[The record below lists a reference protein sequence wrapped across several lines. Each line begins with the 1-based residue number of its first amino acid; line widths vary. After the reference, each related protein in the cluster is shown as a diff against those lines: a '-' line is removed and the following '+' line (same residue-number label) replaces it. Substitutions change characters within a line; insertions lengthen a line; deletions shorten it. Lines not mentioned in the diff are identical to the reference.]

1 VGTIRCSSFDRVLY
15 TAAGCGRQY
24 ARLLADAM
32 RKLGLPTLMLL
43 LLMTPYARSQKT
55 ATKTKSPATN
65 AWVESTLKKMTLR
78 EKLGQMLIPHY
89 FGVFTSA
96 DSTAYKEL
104 LHEVEVNHVGGFLV
118 GTQRGPLGIERS
130 QVYPTAVITNELQKH
145 AKVPLLIGADFE
157 SGTSMRIDEGTSF
170 PSAMAVGA
178 TGDPKLA
185 YTVGKVTALEA
196 RATGVRWIFAPDADV
211 NNNPDNPII
220 NIRSFGED
228 PQQVAEFVAEEIRG
242 IEENGGLATPK
253 HFPGHGDV
261 SVDSHLSLATV
272 PGDRDEMEANE
283 LVPFRAAIA
292 AGSGSIMPGHLA
304 VPAFEP
310 DTTIPATVSKNIV
323 TGLIRGE
330 LKFKGLVVTDAM
342 DMGGVTN
349 LFPPGEAAVR
359 AVEAGVD
366 VLLMPPV
373 PDAAMNGLERA
384 VKSGRISQKRIDD
397 SVRRILLAKAKLGLD
412 KNRLT
417 DIERLDK
424 SFGKPEFLAQ
434 AQNVADRGVTLLRD
448 TSHTVPLDATK
459 PMRVL
464 LVSLAADADPYP
476 GESIEPEIRWR
487 VDSLKAMRADIQFVN
502 VSSLR
507 LPSPDTYDVAIA
519 ALFVR
524 VADRKGSVAF
534 PEDQRAFVNQLIA
547 AGKPTV
553 VIGFGSPYLIA
564 TFPNAPVWLGEFST
578 NDVSQR
584 AAVRALFGQV
594 PIQGRIPVTVPG
606 VVKRG
611 DGLRVAGNPM
621 TLRSASMALNAKL
634 QPAFDLLD
642 RAVANDAFPGGVLA
656 LGLNDDL
663 VVHPFGK
670 STRDPKAA
678 PVDAG
683 TIYDV
688 ASLTKAI
695 VTTTSAM
702 ILVQQK
708 RLDLDAPVSRY
719 LPEWTPAAKSDPD
732 AAWRSRVTVRMLL
745 LHNSG
750 LPAHRDFY
758 KQADGHDRM
767 IALVAA
773 EPLIHEPGRQV
784 EYTDLG
790 FILLGEILERLTGE
804 SLDHFAQERIFKP
817 LGMENSLYNPPAK
830 LRANIAPT
838 ENDVDFRKHLLVGE
852 VHDENAWALGGVSGN
867 AGLFST
873 AGDVAVF
880 AQMILNGGIYGH
892 HRVVSRATI
901 QQFTAR
907 QTIGDS
913 ARTLGWDVP
922 TPPISSAGQYFSPTS
937 FGHTGFTGT
946 SLWIDPER
954 DLFVVLLTNRVNP
967 TRANEQIRQVRPALH
982 DAIIESLGLTRP
994 VPTAR

>member
-1 VGTIRCSSFDRVLY
+1 
-15 TAAGCGRQY
+15 
-24 ARLLADAM
+24 M
-32 RKLGLPTLMLL
+32 RKLGLGTLVLL
-43 LLMTPYARSQKT
+43 LLMTPYARSQKPT
-55 ATKTKSPATN
+55 AKAKVPAAKN
-65 AWVESTLKKMTLR
+65 VWVESTLKKMTLR
-78 EKLGQMLIPHY
+78 EKLGQMLVPHY

-96 DSTAYKEL
+96 ESATYKEL

-130 QVYPTAVITNELQKH
+130 QVYPTAQLTNELQKR

-196 RATGVRWIFAPDADV
+196 RAAGVRWIFAPDADV

-228 PQQVAEFVAEEIRG
+228 PQQVAAFVSEEIRG
-242 IEENGGLATPK
+242 IEENCGLATPK

-272 PGDRDEMEANE
+272 PGNRDELEDNE

-292 AGSGSIMPGHLA
+292 AGTGSIMPGHLS

-310 DTTIPATVSKNIV
+310 DPTIPATVSKNIL
-323 TGLIRGE
+323 TGLLRDG

-349 LFPPGEAAVR
+349 LYPPGEAAVR
-359 AVEAGVD
+359 AVEAGAD

-373 PDAAMNGLERA
+373 PDAAMSGLERA
-384 VKSGRISQKRIDD
+384 VKSKRISAQRIDD
-397 SVRRILLAKAKLGLD
+397 SVRRILLAKYKLGLD

-424 SFGKPEFLAQ
+424 TFGKPEFLAQ
-434 AQNVADRGVTLLRD
+434 AQNVADRGVTLLRNAVG
-448 TSHTVPLDATK
+448 TVPLDASK

-464 LVSLAADADPYP
+464 LVSLSADADPYP
-476 GESIEPEIRWR
+476 GEAIEPEIRWR
-487 VDSLKAMRADIQFVN
+487 VDSLKAMRADMQFVS
-502 VSSLR
+502 VTTLK
-507 LPSPDTYDVAIA
+507 LPPPDTYDVAIA

-524 VADRKGSVAF
+524 VADRKGNVAF
-534 PEDQRAFVNQLIA
+534 PDDQRAFVNQMIA

-553 VIGFGSPYLIA
+553 VIGFGSPYLIS
-564 TFPNAPVWLGEFST
+564 TFPNAPSWLGEFST

-594 PIQGRIPVTVPG
+594 PIRGEIPVTVPG
-606 VVKRG
+606 VAKRG
-611 DGLRVAGNPM
+611 DGI
-621 TLRSASMALNAKL
+621 RSAAVPMALQPGSAAMAAKL

-656 LGLNDDL
+656 VGANDDL
-663 VVHPFGK
+663 IVHPFGK
-670 STRDPKAA
+670 LTRDAKASA
-678 PVDAG
+678 VTED

-688 ASLTKAI
+688 ASMTKVMA
-695 VTTTSAM
+695 TTTSAM
-702 ILVQQK
+702 ILEQQK

-719 LPEWTPAAKSDPD
+719 LPEWLNAANFDPNP
-732 AAWRSRVTVRMLL
+732 AWRSRVTVRMLL
-745 LHNSG
+745 LHDSG

-758 KQADGHDRM
+758 KQAKGHD
-767 IALVAA
+767 AVVSLVAA
-773 EPLIHEPGRQV
+773 EPLIHEPGTEV

-790 FILLGEILERLTGE
+790 MILLGEIIERLTGE
-804 SLDHFAQERIFKP
+804 GLDTFAQAHIFGP
-817 LGMENSLYNPPAK
+817 LGMENSFYNPATK
-830 LRANIAPT
+830 LRARIAPT
-838 ENDVDFRKHLLVGE
+838 ENDTDFRKRLLVGE

-873 AGDVAVF
+873 AGDVAIF
-880 AQMILNGGIYGH
+880 AQMMLNGGIYAH

-901 QQFTAR
+901 EKFTAR
-907 QTIGDS
+907 QAIGSS

-922 TPPISSAGQYFSPTS
+922 TPPTSSSGKYFAASS

-946 SLWIDPER
+946 SLWIDPDR
-954 DLFVVLLTNRVNP
+954 DIFVILLTNRVNP

-982 DAIIESLGLTRP
+982 DAILECLGMTKP
-994 VPTAR
+994 VPTSR

>member
-1 VGTIRCSSFDRVLY
+1 
-15 TAAGCGRQY
+15 
-24 ARLLADAM
+24 M
-32 RKLGLPTLMLL
+32 RKFGLATLVLL
-43 LLMTPYARSQKT
+43 LLMTPYARSQKIT
-55 ATKTKSPATN
+55 PKTKIPAAKN
-65 AWVESTLKKMTLR
+65 AWVEATLKKMTLR
-78 EKLGQMLIPHY
+78 DKLGQMLMPHY

-96 DSTAYKEL
+96 DSATYKEL

-130 QVYPTAVITNELQKH
+130 QVYPTAVLTNELQKR

-157 SGTSMRIDEGTSF
+157 SGTAMRLDEGTSF

-196 RATGVRWIFAPDADV
+196 RAAGVRWIFAPDADV

-228 PQQVAEFVAEEIRG
+228 PKQVAAYVAEEVRG

-272 PGDRDEMEANE
+272 PGDRDELEANE

-310 DTTIPATVSKNIV
+310 DATIPATVSKNIL
-323 TGLIRGE
+323 TGLIRDE

-359 AVEAGVD
+359 AVEAGAD

-373 PDAAMNGLERA
+373 PDAAMSGLERA
-384 VKSGRISQKRIDD
+384 VKSGRVSQKRIDD
-397 SVRRILLAKAKLGLD
+397 SVRRILLAKSKLGLD

-424 SFGKPEFLAQ
+424 SFGKSEFLTQ
-434 AQNVADRGVTLLRD
+434 AQNIADRGVTLLRD

-464 LVSLAADADPYP
+464 LVSLSADADPYP
-476 GESIEPEIRWR
+476 GETIEPEIRWR
-487 VDSLKAMRADIQFVN
+487 VDSLKAMRADMQFVS
-502 VSSLR
+502 VSTLK
-507 LPSPDTYDVAIA
+507 LPAPDTYDVAIA

-524 VADRKGSVAF
+524 VADRKGNVAF
-534 PEDQRAFVNQLIA
+534 PDDQRAFVNQMIA

-553 VIGFGSPYLIA
+553 VIGLGSPYLIT
-564 TFPNAPVWLGEFST
+564 TFPGAPVWLAEFST

-594 PIQGRIPVTVPG
+594 PIQGQIPVSVPG
-606 VVKRG
+606 VAKRG
-611 DGLRVAGNPM
+611 DGLRVAAHPM
-621 TLRSASMALNAKL
+621 TLRPGPAALNSKL
-634 QPAFDLLD
+634 QPAFDVLD
-642 RAVANDAFPGGVLA
+642 RAVASDAFPGGVLA
-656 LGLNDDL
+656 LGVSNDL
-663 VVHPFGK
+663 VIHPFGK
-670 STRDPKAA
+670 MTRDAKASGVSA
-678 PVDAG
+678 D
-683 TIYDV
+683 TIYDL
-688 ASLTKAI
+688 ASLTKVLA
-695 VTTTSAM
+695 TTTGAM
-702 ILVQQK
+702 ILSQQK
-708 RLDLDAPVSRY
+708 RLDLDAPISRY
-719 LPEWTPAAKSDPD
+719 LPEWLD
-732 AAWRSRVTVRMLL
+732 AANLDANPGWRSQVTVRMLL
-745 LHNSG
+745 LHDSG

-758 KQADGHDRM
+758 KQAKGHDAVL
-767 IALVAA
+767 ALVAS
-773 EPLIHEPGRQV
+773 EPLVHEPGKQV

-790 FILLGEILERLTGE
+790 FILLGEIVERLTGE
-804 SLDHFAQERIFKP
+804 PLGEFARSHIFAP
-817 LGMENSLYNPPAK
+817 LGMSDTLYNPPAG
-830 LRANIAPT
+830 LRSRIAPT
-838 ENDVDFRKHLLVGE
+838 ENDIDFRRRLLIGE

-873 AGDVAVF
+873 AGDVAIF
-880 AQMILNGGIYGH
+880 AQMLLNGGIYAH
-892 HRVVSRATI
+892 RRVVSRATV
-901 QQFTAR
+901 QQFVAR
-907 QTIGDS
+907 QSIGDS

-922 TPPISSAGQYFSPTS
+922 TPPTSSAGQYFSSNS

-954 DLFVVLLTNRVNP
+954 DLFVILLTNRVNP

-982 DAIIESLGLTRP
+982 DAIMASLGMTKP

>member
-1 VGTIRCSSFDRVLY
+1 
-15 TAAGCGRQY
+15 
-24 ARLLADAM
+24 M
-32 RKLGLPTLMLL
+32 RKLGLSTLVLL
-43 LLMTPYARSQKT
+43 LLMTPYARSQKVT
-55 ATKTKSPATN
+55 TKAKGPAAKN

-78 EKLGQMLIPHY
+78 EKLGQMLMPYY

-96 DSTAYKEL
+96 ESATYKEL
-104 LHEVEVNHVGGFLV
+104 LHEVEVNRVGGFLL

-130 QVYPTAVITNELQKH
+130 QVYPTAVLTNELQKR
-145 AKVPLLIGADFE
+145 AKVPLLVGADFE

-185 YTVGKVTALEA
+185 YMVGKITALEA
-196 RATGVRWIFAPDADV
+196 RAAGVRWIFAPDADI

-228 PQQVAEFVAEEIRG
+228 PKQVAEFVAEEIRG

-261 SVDSHLSLATV
+261 SVDSHLSLPSV

-310 DTTIPATVSKNIV
+310 DATIPATVSKNIL
-323 TGLIRGE
+323 TGLLRDE

-359 AVEAGVD
+359 AVQAGAD

-373 PDAAMNGLERA
+373 PDAAMSGLERA
-384 VKSGRISQKRIDD
+384 VKSGRISAQRIDD
-397 SVRRILLAKAKLGLD
+397 SVRRILLAKSNLGLD

-424 SFGKPEFLAQ
+424 AFGKPEFLTQ
-434 AQNVADRGVTLLRD
+434 AQSIADRGVTLLRD
-448 TSHTVPLDATK
+448 TTHSVPLDSTK

-487 VDSLKAMRADIQFVN
+487 VDSLKALRADTQFVN
-502 VSSLR
+502 ANTLK
-507 LPSPDTYDVAIA
+507 LPPPDSYDVAIA

-524 VADRKGSVAF
+524 VADRKGNVAF
-534 PEDQRAFVNQLIA
+534 PEDQRAFVNQIIA

-553 VIGFGSPYLIA
+553 IIGFGSPYLITA
-564 TFPNAPVWLGEFST
+564 FPEAPVWLGEVST

-594 PIQGRIPVTVPG
+594 PILGRIPVTVPG
-606 VVKRG
+606 IAKRG
-611 DGLRVAGNPM
+611 DGLQTNANPM
-621 TLRSASMALNAKL
+621 TLEPASAAMNEKL
-634 QPAFDLLD
+634 KPAFDLLD
-642 RAVANDAFPGGVLA
+642 RAVADEAFPGGVLA

-670 STRDPKAA
+670 LTRDPKAA
-678 PVDAG
+678 AVNAA
-683 TIYDV
+683 TIYDM

-695 VTTTSAM
+695 VTTTGAM
-702 ILVQQK
+702 ILQQQK
-708 RLDLDAPVSRY
+708 RLDLNAPVSRY
-719 LPEWTPAAKSDPD
+719 VPEWTAASKADPD
-732 AAWRSRVTVRMLL
+732 PSWRARVTVRMLM

-758 KQADGHDRM
+758 KQAKDHDAVL
-767 IALVAA
+767 ALVVA
-773 EPLIHEPGRQV
+773 EPLVHEPGKQV
-784 EYTDLG
+784 EYSDLG
-790 FILLGEILERLTGE
+790 FILLGEIIERLTGD
-804 SLDHFAQERIFKP
+804 SLSEFAQSHIFTP
-817 LGMENSLYNPPAK
+817 LGMSNSLYNPPAD
-830 LRANIAPT
+830 LRPQIAPT
-838 ENDVDFRKHLLVGE
+838 ENDTDFRKRLLVGE
-852 VHDENAWALGGVSGN
+852 VHDENAWALGGISGN

-873 AGDVAVF
+873 AGDVAIF
-880 AQMILNGGIYGH
+880 AQMILNGGIYAH
-892 HRVVSRATI
+892 HRLVSRATV

-907 QTIGDS
+907 QAIGDS
-913 ARTLGWDVP
+913 ARALGWDVP
-922 TPPISSAGQYFSPTS
+922 TPPTSSAGQYFSPNS

-946 SLWIDPER
+946 SLWIDPNR

-967 TRANEQIRQVRPALH
+967 TRANEQIRKVRPALH
-982 DAIIESLGLTRP
+982 DAIIESLGLAKP
-994 VPTAR
+994 VPTSR